1 MYFPIFQWLNSQT
14 MVALDTFEKL
24 HIVDV
29 RSWDELE
36 VIDMSD
42 MEFVYST
49 SFFKGLAT
57 GGNVSPALVR
67 SVINVL
73 PCEKCDITI

>member
-1 MYFPIFQWLNSQT
+1 MKHIVYARYFKWLNSQT
-14 MVALDTFEKL
+14 LVTLDTFEKL

-57 GGNVSPALVR
+57 GGNVSPALV
-67 SVINVL
+67 S
-73 PCEKCDITI
+73 DS